1 MARRNLSE
9 SASKALAALL
19 ELGPSSRP
27 ALSQATGLS
36 KQTISLAIS
45 ELEDHRLVEVV
56 TSQQG
61 HTGRSASVYDLAS
74 DAGWLLGVDLGST
87 HLRLAATTLRGRLLV
102 ETEVSVPALSQS
114 ANTDLS
120 QFAGDPID
128 AFITKTEA
136 EHGRVQA
143 AGVALSRAVPALTDW
158 QAAGIDDHG
167 DLASIAA
174 RLGIPGD
181 VPLYLENN
189 VNCAALGELRHGRAT
204 RHSDFA
210 YLQIGV
216 GIGAGIVTRGSLLR
230 GEKGEAGELRRLP
243 SPFTDGPEFAD
254 AEDALSVS
262 GILARYAARAGTDSG
277 ISVKEVFRNVETDPV
292 AAEVVR
298 AEARG
303 IAYLAVVLAAVADPG
318 AIVLGGGVGQNA
330 ILLPVIE
337 QEVRRRGLDI
347 DITVGSLGDSATLAG
362 ATALA
367 AELTLGAL
375 LGEAH
380 APRALLGYG
389 GPWPT

>member
-1 MARRNLSE
+1 MARRSLSE

-36 KQTISLAIS
+36 KQTISLAIN
-45 ELEDHRLVEVV
+45 ELEEHHLVEVV

-61 HTGRSASVYDLAS
+61 HTGRSASVYDLAT

-120 QFAGDPID
+120 QFAGDPIG

-136 EHGRVQA
+136 EHGRVHA
-143 AGVALSRAVPALTDW
+143 AGVALSRAVPTLTDW
-158 QAAGIDDHG
+158 QALGADDG
-167 DLASIAA
+167 DLASIAS
-174 RLGIPGD
+174 RLGVPDD

-243 SPFTDGPEFAD
+243 SPFTDGPAFD
-254 AEDALSVS
+254 TAEDALSVS
-262 GILARYAARAGTDSG
+262 GILARYAAIAGTVSG
-277 ISVKEVFRNVETDPV
+277 ISVKEVFRTVETDPV

-303 IAYLAVVLAAVADPG
+303 IAYLAVVLAAVADPR
-318 AIVLGGGVGQNA
+318 AIVLGGGVGQNTV
-330 ILLPVIE
+330 LLPIIE
-337 QEVRRRGLDI
+337 QEVRRRGLAV

-367 AELTLGAL
+367 AELTLVTL
-375 LGEAH
+375 LGDAH
-380 APRALLGYG
+380 APRALRGYG
-389 GPWPT
+389 GRWPT